1 MFNWIVSIIESLGLP
16 GLGLLMLLENI
27 IPPIPSELVIPLA
40 GYLSAQ
46 GQFSPVLAFLA
57 ATTGATLGALF
68 WYWAGRR
75 LGRDRLR
82 AFATRRGHWIG
93 FTIDDLN
100 AAEAWF
106 ERHGG
111 KIVFLGRMVPGIR
124 TFVSIPA
131 GIAGMSIT
139 RFLLLTAAG
148 SAIWTGL
155 LMTGGYI
162 LEAKY
167 ELLATWIDPIS
178 TAVLGLVVL
187 AWLWQIFRP
196 RQKTRG

>member
-1 MFNWIVSIIESLGLP
+1 MFNWIVSTIDSLGLL
-16 GLGLLMLLENI
+16 GLGGLMFLENI

-46 GQFSPVLAFLA
+46 GQFSPVLAFLS

-68 WYWAGRR
+68 WYWAGLR

-82 AFATRRGHWIG
+82 AFAARRGRWIG
-93 FTIDDLN
+93 FTTNDLD
-100 AAEAWF
+100 AAEVWF

-111 KIVFLGRMVPGIR
+111 KVVFFGRMVPGIR

-131 GIAGMSIT
+131 GLAGMPIT

-148 SAIWTGL
+148 SAIWTAA
-155 LMTGGYI
+155 LMVCGYI
-162 LEAKY
+162 LNAQY
-167 ELLATWIDPIS
+167 ELVAAWIDPIS
-178 TAVLGLVVL
+178 TAILGLFVL
-187 AWLWQIFRP
+187 AWLWQVFRP
-196 RQKTRG
+196 RQRA